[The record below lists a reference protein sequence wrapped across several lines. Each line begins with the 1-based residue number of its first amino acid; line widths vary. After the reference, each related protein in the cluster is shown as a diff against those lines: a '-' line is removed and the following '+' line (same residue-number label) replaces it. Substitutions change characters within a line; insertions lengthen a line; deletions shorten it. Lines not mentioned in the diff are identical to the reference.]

1 MGRIITINRSLGN
14 LELYSGENN
23 AYAINILTVRAVTYD
38 EKNGYMSIKT
48 DAETIVLHSGQGNWT
63 RSELTEAFVNIQE
76 YFSEIFG
83 NKVICTEGGKLY
95 TLTIL
100 K

>member
-1 MGRIITINRSLGN
+1 MGRIIVINRPLGHW
-14 LELYSGENN
+14 ELYSGENN
-23 AYAINILTVRAVTYD
+23 AYIINILTVRAVTYD